1 MNTYVL
7 GIACYFHDSSVCLI
21 KNGKIISAVQ
31 EERFTGIKNDSS
43 FPQRSIEW
51 CLNENN
57 ISTKD
62 LELIVF
68 YEKPLKKFLRVIN
81 SSIEQFP
88 RSRKYFVSQMGRWLS
103 EKMWTKTN
111 ISKKL
116 DVDLKKIIFCQH
128 HLSHASS
135 IYYNSNLSD
144 ATIMVSDGVGEDQS
158 FSIWK
163 GDNDTITPLYEIK
176 YPNSLG
182 LFYSTMTSFL
192 GHSVNNGENKVM
204 SMAAYGNDE
213 YYDKILKV
221 IKKDDELLFK
231 QDFKYFN
238 YHHSLT
244 DSYSDNLIQLLG
256 RPRNSEESFLNSDGN
271 LANNEAKRFANIAFG
286 TQKITEEIIKKKC
299 ELSFKLNSSKNLCI
313 TGGVHLNCVA
323 NYKVFKDSKFE
334 NIFSNNCSSDSG
346 GSVGAALWAWK
357 RQISKNKIYA
367 SGNFFTGPAY
377 TSSNIEEALKNLKY
391 SYKKYEKFEE
401 IVQEGAQDLEDGKIV
416 AWFQGRMEFGKRSL
430 GNRSILARPDRKD
443 LAKKINLEVK
453 MRETY
458 QPFAASILSES
469 VNTFFHKIDKFD
481 YSYRYMN
488 VIAEARVEKIKYLK
502 GVLHI
507 DKSSRIHSVYEKDN
521 ELFFKLLKSFEK
533 KTRIPLLLNTS
544 FNLKGEP
551 IVDNPIKA
559 LSTFFRSKCDIM
571 YIDKFKIIND
581 L

>member
-1 MNTYVL
+1 MNIYVL
-7 GIACYFHDSSVCLI
+7 GISCYFHDSSACLI
-21 KNGKIISAVQ
+21 KNGKIIAAVQ

-51 CLNENN
+51 CLNQNN

-62 LELIVF
+62 LEFIVF

-88 RSRKYFVSQMGRWLS
+88 KSRKYFVSQMGRWLS

-111 ISKKL
+111 IAKKL
-116 DVDLKKIIFCQH
+116 NVDLKKIIFCQH

-135 IYYNSNLSD
+135 IYYNSNLTD

-163 GDNDTITPLYEIK
+163 GEYDLITPLYEIK

-213 YYDKILKV
+213 YYDKILKI
-221 IKKDDELLFK
+221 IKQDDELMFK
-231 QDFKYFN
+231 QDFKYFK
-238 YHHSLT
+238 YQYSLT
-244 DSYSDNLIQLLG
+244 DSYSDDLVQLLG
-256 RPRNSEESFLNSDGN
+256 QPRKSEESFLDTNGN
-271 LANNEAKRFANIAFG
+271 LINEEAKRFANIASS
-286 TQKITEEIIKKKC
+286 TQRITEEIIKIKC

-313 TGGVHLNCVA
+313 SGGVHLNCVA

-334 NIFSNNCSSDSG
+334 NIYSNNCSSDSG
-346 GSVGAALWAWK
+346 GAVGAALWAWK
-357 RQISKNKIYA
+357 SQITKNKIYA
-367 SGNFFTGPAY
+367 SDNFFTGPAY
-377 TSSNIEEALKNLKY
+377 SSNNIEETLKHFKYKY
-391 SYKKYEKFEE
+391 SKFEKFDE
-401 IVQEGAQDLEDGKIV
+401 IIQEATKDLQDGKIV
-416 AWFQGRMEFGKRSL
+416 AWFQGRMEFGKRAL
-430 GNRSILARPDRKD
+430 GNRSILARPDKEII
-443 LAKKINLEVK
+443 AKKINLEVK
-453 MRETY
+453 TREPY
-458 QPFAASILSES
+458 QPFAASILSEK

-488 VIAEARVEKIKYLK
+488 VIAEARKDKIKYLK

-507 DKSSRIHSVYEKDN
+507 DNSSRIHSVYKQDN
-521 ELFFKLLKSFEK
+521 ELFFKLLQSFEN
-533 KTRIPLLLNTS
+533 KTGIPLLLNTS

-559 LSTFFRSKCDIM
+559 LSSFFRSRCDVM
-571 YIDKFKIIND
+571 YIDKFKITND

>member
-1 MNTYVL
+1 MNIYVL
-7 GIACYFHDSSVCLI
+7 GISCYFHDSSACLI
-21 KNGKIISAVQ
+21 KNGKIIAAVQ

-51 CLNENN
+51 CLNQNN

-62 LELIVF
+62 LEFIVF

-88 RSRKYFVSQMGRWLS
+88 KSRKYFVSQMGRWLS

-116 DVDLKKIIFCQH
+116 NVDLKKIIFCQH

-135 IYYNSNLSD
+135 IYYNSNLTD

-163 GDNDTITPLYEIK
+163 GEYDLITPLYEIK

-213 YYDKILKV
+213 YYDKILKI
-221 IKKDDELLFK
+221 IKQDDELMFK

-238 YHHSLT
+238 YQYSLT
-244 DSYSDNLIQLLG
+244 DSYSDDLIQLLG
-256 RPRNSEESFLNSDGN
+256 QPRNSEESFLDTNGN
-271 LANNEAKRFANIAFG
+271 LINEEAKRFANIASS
-286 TQKITEEIIKKKC
+286 TQRITEEIIKKKC

-313 TGGVHLNCVA
+313 SGGVHLNCVA

-334 NIFSNNCSSDSG
+334 NIYSNNCSSDSG
-346 GSVGAALWAWK
+346 GAVGAALWAWK
-357 RQISKNKIYA
+357 RQIKKNKIYA
-367 SGNFFTGPAY
+367 SDNFFTGPAY
-377 TSSNIEEALKNLKY
+377 SSNNIEETLKHFKYKY
-391 SYKKYEKFEE
+391 SKFEKFDE
-401 IVQEGAQDLEDGKIV
+401 IIQEATKDLQDGKIV
-416 AWFQGRMEFGKRSL
+416 AWFQGRMEFGKRAL
-430 GNRSILARPDRKD
+430 GNRSILARPDKEII
-443 LAKKINLEVK
+443 AKKINLEVK
-453 MRETY
+453 TREPY
-458 QPFAASILSES
+458 QPFAASILSEK

-488 VIAEARVEKIKYLK
+488 VIAEARNDKIKYLK

-507 DKSSRIHSVYEKDN
+507 DNSSRIHSVYKQDN
-521 ELFFKLLKSFEK
+521 ELFFKLLQSFEN
-533 KTRIPLLLNTS
+533 KTGIPLLLNTS

-559 LSTFFRSKCDIM
+559 LSSFFRSRCDIM
-571 YIDKFKIIND
+571 YIDKFKITND

>member
-1 MNTYVL
+1 MNIYVL
-7 GIACYFHDSSVCLI
+7 GISCYFHDSSACLI
-21 KNGKIISAVQ
+21 KNGKIIAAVQ

-51 CLNENN
+51 CLNQNN

-62 LELIVF
+62 LEFIVF

-88 RSRKYFVSQMGRWLS
+88 KSRKYFVSQMGRWLS

-135 IYYNSNLSD
+135 IYFNSNLTD

-163 GDNDTITPLYEIK
+163 GDYDLITPLYETK

-182 LFYSTMTSFL
+182 LFYSTMTSYL

-213 YYDKILKV
+213 YYNKILKI
-221 IKKDDELLFK
+221 IKQDDESMFK
-231 QDFKYFN
+231 QDFKYFS
-238 YHHSLT
+238 YQYSLT
-244 DSYSDNLIQLLG
+244 DSYSDDLIELLG
-256 RPRNSEESFLNSDGN
+256 QPRKSEENFLNSDGN
-271 LANNEAKRFANIAFG
+271 LINDEAKRFANIAFS
-286 TQKITEEIIKKKC
+286 TQRITEEIIKKKC

-313 TGGVHLNCVA
+313 SGGVHLNCVA

-346 GSVGAALWAWK
+346 GAVGAALWAWK
-357 RQISKNKIYA
+357 RQISKNKIYT

-377 TSSNIEEALKNLKY
+377 TSSNIEETLKHF
-391 SYKKYEKFEE
+391 KYEYNKFEKFDE
-401 IVQEGAQDLEDGKIV
+401 IVQEATKDLQAGKIV
-416 AWFQGRMEFGKRSL
+416 AWFQDRMEFGKRAL
-430 GNRSILARPDRKD
+430 GNRSILARPDRENI
-443 LAKKINLEVK
+443 AKKINLEVK
-453 MRETY
+453 MREPY
-458 QPFAASILSES
+458 QPFAASILSERF
-469 VNTFFHKIDKFD
+469 NTFFHKIDKFN

-507 DKSSRIHSVYEKDN
+507 DNSSRIHSVYKQDN
-521 ELFFKLLKSFEK
+521 ELFFKLLKSFEN
-533 KTRIPLLLNTS
+533 KTGIPILLNTS

-559 LSTFFRSKCDIM
+559 LSSFFRSKCDVM
-571 YIDKFKIIND
+571 YIDKFKITND

>member
-21 KNGKIISAVQ
+21 KNGEIISAVQ

-51 CLNENN
+51 CLSENN
-57 ISTKD
+57 ISAKD
-62 LELIVF
+62 LKFIVF

-88 RSRKYFVSQMGRWLS
+88 KSRKYFVSQMGRWLS

-111 ISKKL
+111 IAKKL
-116 DVDLKKIIFCQH
+116 NVDLKKIIFCQH

-135 IYYNSNLSD
+135 IYHNSNLSD

-163 GDNDTITPLYEIK
+163 GDKELITPLYEIK

-213 YYDKILKV
+213 YYDKILKI
-221 IKKDDELLFK
+221 IKQDDQLLFK

-238 YHHSLT
+238 YQHSLT
-244 DSYSDNLIQLLG
+244 DSYSDNLIKLLG
-256 RPRNSEESFLNSDGN
+256 QPRKNQDSFLTSDGGLVN
-271 LANNEAKRFANIAFG
+271 SEAKRFANIAFS

-299 ELSFKLNSSKNLCI
+299 ELSFNLNPSKNLCI
-313 TGGVHLNCVA
+313 SGGVHLNCVA
-323 NYKVFKDSKFE
+323 NYKVFRDSKFE

-357 RQISKNKIYA
+357 TQISKNKIYA
-367 SGNFFTGPAY
+367 SGNSFTGPSY
-377 TSSNIEEALKNLKY
+377 TSKIIEETLKNFKY
-391 SYKKYEKFEE
+391 NFKKYEDFDE
-401 IVQEGAQDLEDGKIV
+401 IVQDATQDLEAGKIV
-416 AWFQGRMEFGKRSL
+416 AWFQGRLEFGKRSL
-430 GNRSILARPDRKD
+430 GNRSIIARPDKKD
-443 LAKKINLEVK
+443 IAEKINLEVK
-453 MRETY
+453 MRELY

-469 VNTFFHKIDKFD
+469 VDTFFHKIDKFD
-481 YSYRYMN
+481 FSYRYMN
-488 VIAEARVEKIKYLK
+488 VIAEARIEKIKYLK

-507 DKSSRIHSVYEKDN
+507 DNSSRIHSVYEQDN
-521 ELFFKLLKSFEK
+521 ELFFKLIKSFEK
-533 KTRIPLLLNTS
+533 KTGIPILLNTS
-544 FNLKGEP
+544 FNLRGEP
-551 IVDNPIKA
+551 IVDNPTKA
-559 LSTFFRSKCDIM
+559 LSTFFRSRCDVM
-571 YIDKFKIIND
+571 YIDKFKITND

>member
-7 GIACYFHDSSVCLI
+7 GISCYFHDSSVCLI
-21 KNGKIISAVQ
+21 KDGKIIAAVQ

-62 LELIVF
+62 LEFIVF

-88 RSRKYFVSQMGRWLS
+88 KSRKYFVSQMGRWLS

-135 IYYNSNLSD
+135 IYFNSNLTD

-163 GDNDTITPLYEIK
+163 GDYDLITPLYEIK

-182 LFYSTMTSFL
+182 LFYSTMTSYL

-213 YYDKILKV
+213 YYDKILKI
-221 IKKDDELLFK
+221 IKQDDESIFK
-231 QDFKYFN
+231 QDFKYFS
-238 YHHSLT
+238 YQYSLT
-244 DSYSDNLIQLLG
+244 DSYSDDLIELLG
-256 RPRNSEESFLNSDGN
+256 QPRKSEENFLNSDGN
-271 LANNEAKRFANIAFG
+271 LINDEAKRFANIAFS
-286 TQKITEEIIKKKC
+286 TQRITEEIIKKKC
-299 ELSFKLNSSKNLCI
+299 ELSFKLNASKNLCI
-313 TGGVHLNCVA
+313 SGGVHLNCVA

-346 GSVGAALWAWK
+346 GAVGAALWAWK
-357 RQISKNKIYA
+357 RQISKNKIYT

-377 TSSNIEEALKNLKY
+377 TSSNIEETLKHF
-391 SYKKYEKFEE
+391 KYEYNKFEKFDE
-401 IVQEGAQDLEDGKIV
+401 IVQEATKDLQAGKIV
-416 AWFQGRMEFGKRSL
+416 AWFQDRMEFGKRAL
-430 GNRSILARPDRKD
+430 GNRSILARPDRENI
-443 LAKKINLEVK
+443 AKKINLEVK
-453 MRETY
+453 MRESY
-458 QPFAASILSES
+458 QPFAASILSERF
-469 VNTFFHKIDKFD
+469 NTFFHKIDKFN

-488 VIAEARVEKIKYLK
+488 VIAEARIEKIKYLK

-507 DKSSRIHSVYEKDN
+507 DNSSRIHSVYKQDN
-521 ELFFKLLKSFEK
+521 ELFFKLLKSFEN
-533 KTRIPLLLNTS
+533 KTGIPILLNTS

-551 IVDNPIKA
+551 IVDNPTKA
-559 LSTFFRSKCDIM
+559 LSSFFRSKCDVM